1 MSIFDTDYLKQQAP
15 LLSDE
20 LIQIRRTLHAH
31 PELGTHEQ
39 ETDALILGYLK
50 KWGIP
55 FRYPVADT
63 GIVATITG
71 SAHKNEEADPASSAN
86 PCPSPVHAS
95 SDHASPA
102 HTSPAHTSPA
112 HTRSPVVALR
122 ADIDALPLQEDKSRP
137 YCSLH
142 DGVMHA
148 CGHDAHTAIALGV
161 AHYLK
166 LHEAEWEGTVRFFFQ
181 PAEET
186 CGGAARMIEEGCMED
201 PKVDYVIGLHVM
213 PDIDYGQ
220 VELRYQ
226 DLNAASDELTILL
239 RGSSAH
245 CASPEEAVDAIVLS
259 AAVILNLQTIV
270 SRNLSPFKT
279 AVLSLGTI
287 EGGHAHNIIADQ
299 VKIRGALR
307 TTDPQT
313 RKLFHDR
320 IRTVVEETC
329 RAYGGSGELI
339 ITPGYDAL
347 VNDDRIVDVVREA
360 AASRLGA
367 ENIHLKSAPSLGVED
382 FSFFLNHAP
391 GAFYHLGCGCK
402 EKGITAPLHNPG
414 FDIDERA
421 LALGFELQTAIVG
434 RLLQM
439 GPSR

>member
-1 MSIFDTDYLKQQAP
+1 MSIFDTGYLKKQAP
-15 LLSDE
+15 LFYQE
-20 LIQIRRTLHAH
+20 LVSIRRTLHAH

-50 KWGIP
+50 EWGIP
-55 FRYPVADT
+55 FRFPVADT
-63 GIVATITG
+63 GIVATVTG
-71 SAHKNEEADPASSAN
+71 KLKEGADASHLTDPHAARAASAVR
-86 PCPSPVHAS
+86 PV
-95 SDHASPA
+95 
-102 HTSPAHTSPA
+102 
-112 HTRSPVVALR
+112 VVALR

-166 LHEAEWEGTVRFFFQ
+166 LHEEAWSGTVRFFFQ

-186 CGGAARMIEEGCMED
+186 CGGAARMIGEGCMED

-213 PDIDYGQ
+213 PHIDCGQ

-226 DLNAASDELTILL
+226 DLNAASDELTILVH
-239 RGSSAH
+239 GTSAH
-245 CASPEEAVDAIVLS
+245 CAAPEESVDAIVMA
-259 AAVILNLQTIV
+259 AAVIQSLQTIV
-270 SRNLSPFKT
+270 SRSLSPFKT

-313 RKLFHDR
+313 RQLFHQK
-320 IRTVVEETC
+320 IRQIVEDTC
-329 RAYGGSGELI
+329 HAYGGTGELI

-347 VNDDRIVDVVREA
+347 INDSRIVEVVREA
-360 AASRLGA
+360 AACRLGE
-367 ENIHLKSAPSLGVED
+367 ENIHLKDTPSLGVED

-402 EKGITAPLHNPG
+402 EKGITAPLHNPQ

-439 GPSR
+439 GPAR

>member
-1 MSIFDTDYLKQQAP
+1 MSIFATDYLKQQAP
-15 LLSDE
+15 FLSDE
-20 LIQIRRTLHAH
+20 LIQIRRILHAH

-39 ETDALILGYLK
+39 ETGALILGYLQE
-50 KWGIP
+50 WGIP
-55 FRYPVADT
+55 FCYPVADT
-63 GIVATITG
+63 GIVATVTG
-71 SAHKNEEADPASSAN
+71 RPHKEEEAKHAPSSGAAAADLPPAFS
-86 PCPSPVHAS
+86 
-95 SDHASPA
+95 SPA
-102 HTSPAHTSPA
+102 HLCPAHP
-112 HTRSPVVALR
+112 HSPVVAVR

-166 LHEAEWEGTVRFFFQ
+166 LHETEWEGTVKFFFQ

-186 CGGAARMIEEGCMED
+186 CGGAARMIGEGCMED

-213 PDIDYGQ
+213 PHIDFGQ

-239 RGSSAH
+239 HGTSAH
-245 CASPEEAVDAIVLS
+245 CASPEEAVDTIVMS

-329 RAYGGSGELI
+329 RACGGRGELI
-339 ITPGYDAL
+339 VTPGYDAL

-360 AASRLGA
+360 AARRLGA

-439 GPSR
+439 GAAKAGTV